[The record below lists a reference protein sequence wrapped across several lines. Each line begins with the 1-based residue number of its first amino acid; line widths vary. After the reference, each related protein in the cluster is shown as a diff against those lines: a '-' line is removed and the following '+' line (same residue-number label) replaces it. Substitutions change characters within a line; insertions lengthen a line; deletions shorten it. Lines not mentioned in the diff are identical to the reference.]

1 MTHQIRRVVTG
12 HDEKGRAVVISDGP
26 APVRARQQARTGLV
40 YSGHLAHSRDAGQDR
55 CKPPSARPGWAGP
68 RSSGGW
74 DRCPGRWSAEFWS
87 RKA

>member
-12 HDEKGRAVVISDGP
+12 GDEKGPRGRHFRWSGP
-26 APVRARQQARTGLV
+26 VGARQQARTGLV
-40 YSGHLAHSRDAGQDR
+40 FSGHLAHSRDAGQDR
-55 CKPPSARPGWAGP
+55 CKPPSAGPGWL
-68 RSSGGW
+68 